1 MLGLPN
7 NMIQT
12 FLTGLREGLEA
23 ALIVGMMVAFVV
35 RSGRRDRLRA
45 VWIGVAAAVV
55 ASLTV
60 AGFLSLTA
68 RELPG
73 NGEAIFAGVTS
84 ILAVIFVTA
93 MVFWMRT
100 HARRL
105 STDVQDSV
113 STALAGT
120 SGALAVAAFLAVAR
134 EGFETALFLWPTV
147 RAAGNGVGPVFGAF
161 VGLAMAVVLGV
172 LIYRHSVNLNLQKF
186 FRYTGLALLV
196 IAAGVL
202 AHALSE
208 LQNVGWLPGAESF
221 AYDFSHRFTE
231 EGWFGSLLK
240 GTLSLTPE
248 MTWLGAISYLIYLA
262 STLIAFLRPMRPIPT
277 NSASKRLANA

>member
-35 RSGRRDRLRA
+35 RSGRRERLRA
-45 VWIGVAAAVV
+45 VWFGVGAAVV
-55 ASLTV
+55 ASLSV

-93 MVFWMRT
+93 MVFWMRN

-105 STDVQDSV
+105 SADVQDSV
-113 STALAGT
+113 GTALAGT
-120 SGALAVAAFLAVAR
+120 AGALAVAAFLAVAR

-147 RAAGNGVGPVFGAF
+147 RAAGNGIGPVIGAF
-161 VGLAMAVVLGV
+161 VGLGVAVVLGV
-172 LIYRHSVNLNLQKF
+172 LIYKRTVNLNLQKF

-202 AHALSE
+202 AHALAE
-208 LQNVGWLPGAESF
+208 LQNVGWLPGADSF
-221 AYDFSHRFTE
+221 AYDFSNRFTE

-248 MTWLGAISYLIYLA
+248 MTWLGAISYVVYLA
-262 STLIAFLRPMRPIPT
+262 TTLTMFLRPMRPMPT
-277 NSASKRLANA
+277 NATPKHLANA